1 MILYILAP
9 KWYNIAR
16 KGIYTMKIRSD
27 YVSNSSSSS
36 FIVYGDLFTGKLEVS
51 DLETLGSDEA
61 YFIVLKN
68 VGSEGDYIF
77 PVTPEFMMDCD
88 MHQIPLSSDLFDIVK
103 AKYIGGEASMTTGDS
118 YAKWMARKYGKSY
131 LDDGADPEYFYD
143 DSERD
148 KIREQSR
155 EGGLSL
161 DGLKLFRYDLDYG
174 SPKHKN
180 EIIEELESHKHE
192 LQNS

>member
-1 MILYILAP
+1 
-9 KWYNIAR
+9 
-16 KGIYTMKIRSD
+16 MKIRTD

-36 FIVYGDLFTGKLEVS
+36 FIVYGDMFTGKLEVS
-51 DLETLGSDEA
+51 DFETLGSDEA

-103 AKYIGGEASMTTGDS
+103 AKYIGGDSSMTTGES

-131 LDDGADPEYFYD
+131 LDDDASDYYYD
-143 DSERD
+143 DSTRD
-148 KIREQSR
+148 KIRKQSR
-155 EGGLSL
+155 GGGLPL
-161 DGLKLFRYDLDYG
+161 DGLKLFQYNLDYG
-174 SPKHKN
+174 SPKYKN

>member
-1 MILYILAP
+1 
-9 KWYNIAR
+9 
-16 KGIYTMKIRSD
+16 MKIRSD

-36 FIVYGDLFTGKLEVS
+36 FIVYGDKFIGKLEVS
-51 DLETLGSDEA
+51 DFETLGSDEA
-61 YFIVLKN
+61 YFIVLKG

-103 AKYIGGEASMTTGDS
+103 AKYIDNESSMTTGDS

-131 LDDGADPEYFYD
+131 LTDDSHDWYYD
-143 DSERD
+143 DTVRD

-155 EGGLSL
+155 GMGLPL
-161 DGLKLFRYDLDYG
+161 DGLKLFQYELDYG
-174 SPKHKN
+174 SPKYRN
-180 EIIEELESHKHE
+180 EIIEELESRYASESRYTAK
-192 LQNS
+192 